1 MKKSA
6 LIAIVCLASSSLF
19 AAVPR
24 SLSPEGSDRDRMIK
38 EALRLPLEN
47 RIQALRAQPGDPVK
61 HLTQIA
67 FDKSRSLEERWRALT
82 VLPYL
87 DRLRG
92 QFAIEKALQSDEWY
106 LRNAGTLALPALSRE
121 YAVEASAR
129 LLLDPALVV
138 RTAAAQNLLK
148 LGGKEKED
156 LLWQQLNNKLNYKN
170 GQSLWVRRH
179 IARALAEF
187 AKPGNES
194 RFITMLEDKD
204 TRLHPEAIRALER
217 ITGQKK
223 RKRSD
228 WLAWW
233 QNKISLRN

>member
-1 MKKSA
+1 MKSA
-6 LIAIVCLASSSLF
+6 WIVFLVVVSSNVF

-24 SLSPEGSDRDRMIK
+24 SLSPELPERDRMIK

-47 RIQALRAQPGDPVK
+47 RIQALRAQPGDPVRR
-61 HLTQIA
+61 LTQIA
-67 FDKSRSLEERWRALT
+67 FDKKQNLEERWRALT

-87 DRLRG
+87 DRMRG
-92 QFAIEKALQSDEWY
+92 QIAVEKALESDEWY
-106 LRNAGTLALPALSRE
+106 LRNAGTLALPSLPRDYAL
-121 YAVEASAR
+121 EASAK

-156 LLWQQLNNKLNYKN
+156 LLWQQLNNKLNFKN

-179 IARALAEF
+179 IAKALAEF
-187 AKPGNES
+187 AKAGNES
-194 RFITMLEDKD
+194 RFIAMLEDKD
-204 TRLHPEAIRALER
+204 KRLHPEAMRGLER

-223 RKRSD
+223 RRRGD

-233 QNKISLRN
+233 QNKITLRN